1 MNTDNV
7 TTEDWIVAGS
17 ALLLAIALLF
27 FPWFHLSVSVG
38 TFSVSADYSATSTPD
53 GWLGVLA
60 LIATVLV
67 LADIAVERLS
77 PDTEIP
83 SVRGSRTETRFIL
96 AAVAAGFVA
105 LKFLFHI
112 HFSLFGWGFYVTV
125 LVAAALVYFTAQQ
138 RGAAPSLASRTS
150 RPGGAAAG
158 AAPTGAERSDEP
170 PSDAP
175 RSGSTG
181 GSETAASETGGSTEP
196 GGSET
201 GGSAEPGRP
210 PATSGATGSGGAS
223 ESGGSPR
230 PGGSVPPPGS

>member
-7 TTEDWIVAGS
+7 TTEDWIVAGL

-27 FPWFHLSVSVG
+27 FPWFDISAG
-38 TFSVSADYSATSTPD
+38 PFSVTFTATGSPD

-83 SVRGSRTETRFIL
+83 SIRGSRTETRFIL

-125 LVAAALVYFTAQQ
+125 ILTAALVYFTLQQ
-138 RGAAPSLASRTS
+138 RGAAASLATGTS
-150 RPGGAAAG
+150 RPGGAAA
-158 AAPTGAERSDEP
+158 AAPRDERP
-170 PSDAP
+170 A
-175 RSGSTG
+175 
-181 GSETAASETGGSTEP
+181 ETGGPAEP
-196 GGSET
+196 GEAAATGGATET
-201 GGSAEPGRP
+201 GGAGE
-210 PATSGATGSGGAS
+210 A
-223 ESGGSPR
+223 GGSPG